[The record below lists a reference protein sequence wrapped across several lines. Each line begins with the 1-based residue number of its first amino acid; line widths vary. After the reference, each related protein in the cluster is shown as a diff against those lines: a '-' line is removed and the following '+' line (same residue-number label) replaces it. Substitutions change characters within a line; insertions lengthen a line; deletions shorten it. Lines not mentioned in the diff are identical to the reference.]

1 MSDIKYT
8 DTFQGLLDCEYY
20 SIGVTG
26 AEALVAMLDDYN
38 EGRLT
43 EFLAEQG
50 VNDFEFLM
58 TVNRLAV
65 RWASNNE
72 LNLVAGIG
80 TGGTRQDADRRRRVR
95 ELLGKRITKK

>member
-1 MSDIKYT
+1 MNEKYT

-26 AEALVAMLDDYN
+26 AEALHTMLEDYN

-50 VNDFEFLM
+50 VTDAEFLM

-65 RWASNNE
+65 KWASENA
-72 LNLVAGIG
+72 LNLRIG
-80 TGGTRQDADRRRRVR
+80 VGA
-95 ELLGKRITKK
+95 